1 MLLKSKVAIVTG
13 GTRGIGRAIVFDLIQ
28 NGAKVLFTYLKSDES
43 AGIILDEIKG
53 LKGEAEAIKADVR
66 LYDEAK
72 KAVEE
77 TVNRF
82 GKVDI
87 LVNNAGITKDKALM
101 MMEPSEWL
109 DVINTDLTGYFNMA
123 KACIVTM
130 MKQKSGVIVNISSI
144 AGVVGMPRQVNY
156 SSAKAGELGLT
167 KSLAKEVASYG
178 IRVNAVAPGFI
189 DTDMTKEL
197 KQKDEF
203 LKMIPFGRFGKPEE
217 VAKVIKKLVAEIVE
231 VEIDKITPEASFVE
245 DLGMDSMMV
254 LEILASIE
262 KKYKL
267 RIPEENLTKITNLS
281 KVVEL
286 VDEFLVK

>member
-1 MLLKSKVAIVTG
+1 MLLKDKVAIVTG
-13 GTRGIGRAIVFDLIQ
+13 GTRGIGRAIVFDLVQ

-43 AGIILDEIKG
+43 AGIILDEIKE

-72 KAVEE
+72 KTVDEAV
-77 TVNRF
+77 NKF

-109 DVINTDLTGYFNMA
+109 DVINTNLTGYFNMA

-130 MKQKSGVIVNISSI
+130 MKQKSGVIINISSI

-189 DTDMTKEL
+189 DTDMTKDL
-197 KQKDEF
+197 KKKDE
-203 LKMIPFGRFGKPEE
+203 LIKMIPFGRFGKPEE
-217 VAKVIKKLVAEIVE
+217 VAKVV
-231 VEIDKITPEASFVE
+231 TF
-245 DLGMDSMMV
+245 
-254 LEILASIE
+254 LASE
-262 KKYKL
+262 KSCY
-267 RIPEENLTKITNLS
+267 ITGQVL
-281 KVVEL
+281 KVDGGL
-286 VDEFLVK
+286 AI